1 MYKNFLEFESDTALN
16 LFEKLFQTGIFFLII
31 PSFFIGKFI
40 AIANPVMVS
49 VPSGNPG
56 WFTDKSEPNIA
67 FGFIC
72 SLVAFY
78 FFLMLWK
85 ITCQLVYII
94 FRALE
99 KYIDSK
105 D

>member
-1 MYKNFLEFESDTALN
+1 MYKNFLEFEPDTALN
-16 LFEKLFQTGIFFLII
+16 LFKKLFHTGIFFLIV
-31 PSFFIGKFI
+31 PSFFIGNFI
-40 AIANPVMVS
+40 AVANPIMVS
-49 VPSGNPG
+49 VPSERPG
-56 WFTDKSEPNIA
+56 WFTGKSEPNIA

-99 KYIDSK
+99 KYIESK

>member
-1 MYKNFLEFESDTALN
+1 MNNEFLKFKPDTALN
-16 LFEKLFQTGIFFLII
+16 LFEKLFHTGIFFLIV

-40 AIANPVMVS
+40 AIANPIMVS
-49 VPSGNPG
+49 VSSETPV
-56 WFTDKSEPNIA
+56 WFTDNAKPNIA

-78 FFLMLWK
+78 FSLMLWK
-85 ITCQLVYII
+85 ITCQLMYII

-99 KYIDSK
+99 KYIESK
-105 D
+105 N

>member
-1 MYKNFLEFESDTALN
+1 MYKNFLEFEPDTALN
-16 LFEKLFQTGIFFLII
+16 LLKKLFHVGIFFLIF

-40 AIANPVMVS
+40 ATTFPATVK
-49 VPSGNPG
+49 VPTQNPG
-56 WFTDKSEPNIA
+56 YFTFKSEPNFA

-94 FRALE
+94 FRAFE
-99 KYIDSK
+99 KYIESK

>member
-1 MYKNFLEFESDTALN
+1 
-16 LFEKLFQTGIFFLII
+16 
-31 PSFFIGKFI
+31 
-40 AIANPVMVS
+40 MVS
-49 VPSGNPG
+49 INYKSPV
-56 WFTDKSEPNIA
+56 WFTGTSEPNFA

-99 KYIDSK
+99 KYIESK

>member
-1 MYKNFLEFESDTALN
+1 MNNEFLKFKPDTAPN
-16 LFEKLFQTGIFFLII
+16 LLEKLFHTGIFFLIF
-31 PSFFIGKFI
+31 PSFFIGRFI
-40 AIANPVMVS
+40 AIANPTS
-49 VPSGNPG
+49 VKVPTENPG
-56 WFTDKSEPNIA
+56 YFTFRSEPNFA

-85 ITCQLVYII
+85 ITCQLLYIF

-99 KYIDSK
+99 KYIESK